1 MSYFFIL
8 TANSLIACTLRVVA
22 KERSFIERAS
32 SKVSIK
38 NLGDKIQLVPQVA
51 RWNDETKV
59 LNVDVQVS

>member
-1 MSYFFIL
+1 M
-8 TANSLIACTLRVVA
+8 VA